1 MPKSTNESGC
11 ITTTEPIQGTCQLH
25 VTWCTTSCYIND
37 SEQPHHQVLPPCKYH
52 WVCQLQAMPR
62 YVPVCPPKS
71 AHSRGVSELPP
82 DVMFF
87 GSTWVPNGTWT
98 GSAAFVALSHNIVNN
113 RSHFVLCMRCGLRT
127 SVQILP
133 ALHTP
138 DTFQWAGMSPS
149 KVSLPTKIDF
159 LEDQQSLMQA
169 VLSCKNLT
177 SKSAECIWFW
187 GTKSALLLDPDRG
200 LLYPRLPQNIPI
212 SFFFINWALLTIN
225 DRA

>member
-1 MPKSTNESGC
+1 MNLGA
-11 ITTTEPIQGTCQLH
+11 L
-25 VTWCTTSCYIND
+25 
-37 SEQPHHQVLPPCKYH
+37 QPHSPYRGHVSHMSHDVQQVAILMTANSASPGVASLQIALSMSTAGNAQ
-52 WVCQLQAMPR
+52 VCPSM
-62 YVPVCPPKS
+62 PPKS

-149 KVSLPTKIDF
+149 KVSLPTKTDF

-187 GTKSALLLDPDRG
+187 GTKSALLLDPDRR

-212 SFFFINWALLTIN
+212 SFFS
-225 DRA
+225 